1 MALNRFHIVSPLA
14 LMAFSAC
21 RSPYLGEGGAVG
33 GAVVNGPLN
42 SALVFLD
49 YDFDGILDANEPN
62 ARTNQFGEY
71 ELTATQ
77 GTYDLVAI
85 ADAQTVDT
93 SSGATFAGITL
104 KAPSGAGV
112 ISPTSTLMS
121 EGNLTATEVAAVLGL
136 PDGVDPLTFNPFNVD
151 ENDAAAVAQAL
162 EVAKISKQIT
172 TAISSFASAT
182 EGAGADAAD
191 AFNTALNS
199 VVEVVKTKAAKAK
212 DTNASAAEKT
222 LDFTTSNDLDLIKTQ
237 VTTKATSLK
246 GLDATTLNAL
256 ADDTTA
262 AVKNVNAK
270 IKAVTNLNSEAT
282 KDIFS
287 TTQVLRDQIKDVAV
301 ARKEGK
307 AGDITFKDLS
317 AVETAM
323 SNKAPE
329 AITLSGDRLMSP
341 DKGSLVVG
349 KLATVDGDQGSG
361 VAFTYTLDGKDADMF
376 SFNASTGELSLKA
389 KPDYA
394 KKPFYDVTVITKDAG
409 GKKFAE
415 NFKIDVVPEFKGLVA
430 PTSKAASDFKEII
443 EQNPLFKDMINHT
456 VLKQTADG
464 QLVLEEKGQGLS
476 TEAPK
481 PIMAVVK
488 LTERGYELHN
498 PANDK
503 YMSGFFKYETGGLT
517 YTGYE
522 VFIENRNMLGEN
534 QKDLFKYFSA
544 NNAYG
549 SKKLPFSERDVDFI
563 SIAGAKITDKD
574 GNIVSDMYGFNHYD
588 KDLKVLGSTGI
599 DIATTDKPLYIEV
612 TGAFVPGVTTNI
624 TATSITKANADAM
637 KAVIEK
643 AGGAVLYGEK
653 TTTFGQ
659 EHSHSETSESGSGSP
674 SESGSHSES
683 GSGVGET
690 GNPSGLVESGSSS
703 SGPKSGEVYET
714 SHPRNPSFLIVDSAT
729 SGKFDVI
736 PVKIKSGGSGYEFD
750 ASRKPETAFDVAA
763 DKLYLSIGR
772 DPTKKADVSNS
783 DASTA
788 VTAAKADTT
797 APTLSNVSIASNN
810 TDTKEAEPG
819 DNVTLTFTASEAIG
833 TPVVTF
839 KSGGAAISDSSV
851 TYTNT
856 TGNTWTAVYTA
867 DASDT
872 LGAVSFSIAYSDK
885 ASNAGTP
892 VTSGTGTVTTDEKID
907 SVGPLFTQF
916 SVKTSEASLGE
927 NIKIEFKATDDT
939 YVGYFN
945 ASFSSVD
952 DPNKKIDIKAQ
963 NKKNTDSLSDHFDF
977 FLNSNNTY
985 EVSFP
990 VIFDGE
996 LKDGKYVLEN
1006 FSATDANT
1014 KTNPNINNESKYGP
1028 SVLSADNVTFFN
1040 NLSSK
1045 DFLIKIPVLENN
1057 PGLPEIKEQESNAR
1071 WELANS
1077 ILPDNVVT
1085 GTVFPGGEDWFKF
1098 DLTSAGTIVAQID
1111 LGQRSADL
1119 QLFDSNINK
1128 IIGKEVVKSGMIHHT
1143 ASDSGEYYLL
1153 VRDAN
1158 LDNSAYEMILDVI

>member
-1 MALNRFHIVSPLA
+1 MWPL
-14 LMAFSAC
+14 
-21 RSPYLGEGGAVG
+21 PE
-33 GAVVNGPLN
+33 
-42 SALVFLD
+42 
-49 YDFDGILDANEPN
+49 
-62 ARTNQFGEY
+62 
-71 ELTATQ
+71 
-77 GTYDLVAI
+77 
-85 ADAQTVDT
+85 
-93 SSGATFAGITL
+93 
-104 KAPSGAGV
+104 KA
-112 ISPTSTLMS
+112 
-121 EGNLTATEVAAVLGL
+121 
-136 PDGVDPLTFNPFNVD
+136 
-151 ENDAAAVAQAL
+151 
-162 EVAKISKQIT
+162 
-172 TAISSFASAT
+172 
-182 EGAGADAAD
+182 
-191 AFNTALNS
+191 
-199 VVEVVKTKAAKAK
+199 
-212 DTNASAAEKT
+212 
-222 LDFTTSNDLDLIKTQ
+222 
-237 VTTKATSLK
+237 
-246 GLDATTLNAL
+246 
-256 ADDTTA
+256 
-262 AVKNVNAK
+262 
-270 IKAVTNLNSEAT
+270 
-282 KDIFS
+282 
-287 TTQVLRDQIKDVAV
+287 
-301 ARKEGK
+301 GK
-307 AGDITFKDLS
+307 AGEITFKNLS

-415 NFKIDVVPEFKGLVA
+415 NFKIDVVPEFAGLVA

-443 EQNPLFKDMINHT
+443 EKNPLFKDMINHT

-464 QLVLEEKGQGLS
+464 QLVLEEKGQGLG
-476 TEAPK
+476 TDAPK

-522 VFIENRNMLGEN
+522 VFIENRNILGEN

-544 NNAYG
+544 KNEYG
-549 SKKLPFSERDVDFI
+549 SNKLPFTDRDVDFI

-659 EHSHSETSESGSGSP
+659 EHSHSEIGGGALSEVGSGI
-674 SESGSHSES
+674 
-683 GSGVGET
+683 T
-690 GNPSGLVESGSSS
+690 
-703 SGPKSGEVYET
+703 
-714 SHPRNPSFLIVDSAT
+714 
-729 SGKFDVI
+729 
-736 PVKIKSGGSGYEFD
+736 
-750 ASRKPETAFDVAA
+750 
-763 DKLYLSIGR
+763 
-772 DPTKKADVSNS
+772 
-783 DASTA
+783 
-788 VTAAKADTT
+788 DTT

-839 KSGGAAISDSSV
+839 KSGGAAINDSSV

-892 VTSGTGTVTTDEKID
+892 VTSGTGTVTTDKKID
-907 SVGPLFTQF
+907 TAGPLFTQF
-916 SVKTSEASLGE
+916 TVKTSEASLGE

-963 NKKNTDSLSDHFDF
+963 NKENTDSLSDHFDF

-996 LKDGKYVLEN
+996 LKAGEYVLES

-1014 KTNPNINNESKYGP
+1014 KTNPNINNDSKYGP
-1028 SVLSADNVTFFN
+1028 SVLSADNVKFFN
-1040 NLSSK
+1040 DLSST
-1045 DFLIKIPVLENN
+1045 DLLIKIPVLESN
-1057 PGLPEIKEQESNAR
+1057 PGLPVINEQESNATLD
-1071 WELANS
+1071 LANS
-1077 ILPDNVVT
+1077 ILPDNVVK
-1085 GTVFPGGEDWFKF
+1085 GTVFPDGEDWFKF
-1098 DLTSAGTIVAQID
+1098 DLTKSGTIVAQMDI
-1111 LGQRSADL
+1111 GTREADL
-1119 QLFDSNINK
+1119 KLYGPDKKEIVS
-1128 IIGKEVVKSGMIHHT
+1128 KEVVKSGMIHHIT
-1143 ASDSGEYYLL
+1143 SELGEYYIL
-1153 VRDAN
+1153 VADAN
-1158 LDNSAYEMILDVI
+1158 INNSPYELVLDIV

>member
-104 KAPSGAGV
+104 KAPGGAGV
-112 ISPTSTLMS
+112 ISPTSTLMQ

-151 ENDAAAVAQAL
+151 ETDATAVAQAL

-212 DTNASAAEKT
+212 DGNASAAEKT

-237 VTTKATSLK
+237 VTTKAVNLT
-246 GLDATTLNAL
+246 GLDTATLNAL

-307 AGDITFKDLS
+307 AGEITFKDLS

-389 KPDYA
+389 KPNYA
-394 KKPFYDVTVITKDAG
+394 QKPFYDVTVITKDAG

-415 NFKIDVVPEFKGLVA
+415 NFKIDVVPEFAGLVA

-443 EQNPLFKDMINHT
+443 EKNPLFKDMINHT

-464 QLVLEEKGQGLS
+464 QLVLEEKGQGLG
-476 TEAPK
+476 TDAPK

-522 VFIENRNMLGEN
+522 VFIENRNILGEN

-544 NNAYG
+544 KNEYG
-549 SKKLPFSERDVDFI
+549 SNKLPFTDRDVDFI

-574 GNIVSDMYGFNHYD
+574 GNVVSDMYGFNHYD

-599 DIATTDKPLYIEV
+599 DIATADKPLYIEV

-659 EHSHSETSESGSGSP
+659 EHSHSEIGGGALSD
-674 SESGSHSES
+674 
-683 GSGVGET
+683 VGET
-690 GNPSGLVESGSSS
+690 GNPSGLVESGN
-703 SGPKSGEVYET
+703 KINTDT
-714 SHPRNPSFLIVDSAT
+714 S
-729 SGKFDVI
+729 
-736 PVKIKSGGSGYEFD
+736 
-750 ASRKPETAFDVAA
+750 
-763 DKLYLSIGR
+763 
-772 DPTKKADVSNS
+772 
-783 DASTA
+783 
-788 VTAAKADTT
+788 
-797 APTLSNVSIASNN
+797 APTLSNVSIVSDN

-839 KSGGAAISDSSV
+839 KSGGAAINDSSV

-892 VTSGTGTVTTDEKID
+892 ITSGTGTVKTDKKID
-907 SVGPLFTQF
+907 TAGPLFTQF
-916 SVKTSEASLGE
+916 TVKTSEASLGE

-963 NKKNTDSLSDHFDF
+963 NKENTDSLSDHFDF

-996 LKDGKYVLEN
+996 LKAGEYVLES

-1014 KTNPNINNESKYGP
+1014 KTNPNINNDSKYGP
-1028 SVLSADNVTFFN
+1028 SVLSADNVKFFN
-1040 NLSSK
+1040 DLSST
-1045 DFLIKIPVLENN
+1045 DLLIKIPVLESN
-1057 PGLPEIKEQESNAR
+1057 PGLPVINEQESNATLD
-1071 WELANS
+1071 LANS
-1077 ILPDNVVT
+1077 ILPDNVVK
-1085 GTVFPGGEDWFKF
+1085 GTVFPDGEDWFKF
-1098 DLTSAGTIVAQID
+1098 DLTKSGTIVAQMDI
-1111 LGQRSADL
+1111 GTREADL
-1119 QLFDSNINK
+1119 KLYGPDKKEIVS
-1128 IIGKEVVKSGMIHHT
+1128 KEVVKSGMIHHIT
-1143 ASDSGEYYLL
+1143 SELGEYYIL
-1153 VRDAN
+1153 VADAN
-1158 LDNSAYEMILDVI
+1158 INNSPYELVLDIV

>member
-1 MALNRFHIVSPLA
+1 MALNRFHIVSPIA

-21 RSPYLGEGGAVG
+21 RSPYVTSSNVG

-77 GTYDLVAI
+77 STYDLVAI

-104 KAPSGAGV
+104 KAPGGAGV
-112 ISPTSTLMS
+112 ISPTSTLMQ

-151 ENDAAAVAQAL
+151 ETDATAVAQAL

-212 DTNASAAEKT
+212 DGNASAAEKT

-237 VTTKATSLK
+237 VTTKAVNLT
-246 GLDATTLNAL
+246 GLDTATLNAL

-301 ARKEGK
+301 ARK
-307 AGDITFKDLS
+307 AGEAGEITFKNLS

-389 KPDYA
+389 KPNYA
-394 KKPFYDVTVITKDAG
+394 QKPFYDVTVITKDAG

-415 NFKIDVVPEFKGLVA
+415 NFKIDVVPEFAGLVA

-443 EQNPLFKDMINHT
+443 EKNPLFKDMINHT

-464 QLVLEEKGQGLS
+464 QLVLEEKGQGLG
-476 TEAPK
+476 TDAPK

-522 VFIENRNMLGEN
+522 VFIENRNILGEN

-544 NNAYG
+544 KNEYG
-549 SKKLPFSERDVDFI
+549 SNKLPFTDRDVDFI

-599 DIATTDKPLYIEV
+599 DIATTDKPLYIEI

-624 TATSITKANADAM
+624 TATSITKANADLM

-659 EHSHSETSESGSGSP
+659 EEHSHSETSES
-674 SESGSHSES
+674 
-683 GSGVGET
+683 
-690 GNPSGLVESGSSS
+690 ESGSSS
-703 SGPKSGEVYET
+703 ESDSHSSSESG
-714 SHPRNPSFLIVDSAT
+714 NPSSSSPPSEVGETGEHSKT
-729 SGKFDVI
+729 
-736 PVKIKSGGSGYEFD
+736 PPEIK
-750 ASRKPETAFDVAA
+750 T
-763 DKLYLSIGR
+763 
-772 DPTKKADVSNS
+772 
-783 DASTA
+783 
-788 VTAAKADTT
+788 DTT

-810 TDTKEAEPG
+810 TDKTEAEAG

-839 KSGGAAISDSSV
+839 KSGGAAINDSSV

-892 VTSGTGTVTTDEKID
+892 VTSGTGTVTTDKKID
-907 SVGPLFTQF
+907 TAGPLFTQF
-916 SVKTSEASLGE
+916 TVKTSEASLGE

-963 NKKNTDSLSDHFDF
+963 NKENTDSLSDHFDF

-996 LKDGKYVLEN
+996 LKAGEYVLES

-1014 KTNPNINNESKYGP
+1014 KTNPNINNDSKYGP
-1028 SVLSADNVTFFN
+1028 SVLSADNVKFFN
-1040 NLSSK
+1040 DLSST
-1045 DFLIKIPVLENN
+1045 DLLIKIPVLESN
-1057 PGLPEIKEQESNAR
+1057 PGLPVINEQESNATLD
-1071 WELANS
+1071 LANS
-1077 ILPDNVVT
+1077 ILPDNVVK
-1085 GTVFPGGEDWFKF
+1085 GTVFPDGEDWFKF
-1098 DLTSAGTIVAQID
+1098 DLTKSGTIVAQMDI
-1111 LGQRSADL
+1111 GTREADL
-1119 QLFDSNINK
+1119 KLYGPDKKEIVS
-1128 IIGKEVVKSGMIHHT
+1128 KEVVKSGMIHHIT
-1143 ASDSGEYYLL
+1143 SELGEYYIL
-1153 VRDAN
+1153 VADAN
-1158 LDNSAYEMILDVI
+1158 INNSPYELVLDIV

>member
-77 GTYDLVAI
+77 ATYDLVAI

-104 KAPSGAGV
+104 KAPGGAGV
-112 ISPTSTLMS
+112 ISPTSTLMQ

-151 ENDAAAVAQAL
+151 ETDATAVAQAL

-212 DTNASAAEKT
+212 DGNASAAEKT

-237 VTTKATSLK
+237 VTTKAVNLT
-246 GLDATTLNAL
+246 GLDTATLNAL

-307 AGDITFKDLS
+307 AGEITFKNLS

-394 KKPFYDVTVITKDAG
+394 QKPFYDVTVITKDAG

-415 NFKIDVVPEFKGLVA
+415 NFKIDVVPEFAGLVA

-443 EQNPLFKDMINHT
+443 EKNPLFKDMINHT

-464 QLVLEEKGQGLS
+464 QLVLEEKGQGLG
-476 TEAPK
+476 TDAPK

-522 VFIENRNMLGEN
+522 VFIENRNILGEN

-544 NNAYG
+544 KNEYG
-549 SKKLPFSERDVDFI
+549 SNKLPFTDRDVDFI

-599 DIATTDKPLYIEV
+599 DIATTDKPLYIEI

-653 TTTFGQ
+653 TTTFGKEQ
-659 EHSHSETSESGSGSP
+659 
-674 SESGSHSES
+674 
-683 GSGVGET
+683 
-690 GNPSGLVESGSSS
+690 L
-703 SGPKSGEVYET
+703 
-714 SHPRNPSFLIVDSAT
+714 
-729 SGKFDVI
+729 
-736 PVKIKSGGSGYEFD
+736 
-750 ASRKPETAFDVAA
+750 
-763 DKLYLSIGR
+763 
-772 DPTKKADVSNS
+772 
-783 DASTA
+783 
-788 VTAAKADTT
+788 
-797 APTLSNVSIASNN
+797 TLSR
-810 TDTKEAEPG
+810 
-819 DNVTLTFTASEAIG
+819 IG
-833 TPVVTF
+833 
-839 KSGGAAISDSSV
+839 
-851 TYTNT
+851 
-856 TGNTWTAVYTA
+856 
-867 DASDT
+867 
-872 LGAVSFSIAYSDK
+872 
-885 ASNAGTP
+885 
-892 VTSGTGTVTTDEKID
+892 
-907 SVGPLFTQF
+907 
-916 SVKTSEASLGE
+916 
-927 NIKIEFKATDDT
+927 
-939 YVGYFN
+939 
-945 ASFSSVD
+945 
-952 DPNKKIDIKAQ
+952 
-963 NKKNTDSLSDHFDF
+963 
-977 FLNSNNTY
+977 
-985 EVSFP
+985 
-990 VIFDGE
+990 
-996 LKDGKYVLEN
+996 
-1006 FSATDANT
+1006 
-1014 KTNPNINNESKYGP
+1014 SKLR
-1028 SVLSADNVTFFN
+1028 VLSV
-1040 NLSSK
+1040 
-1045 DFLIKIPVLENN
+1045 
-1057 PGLPEIKEQESNAR
+1057 
-1071 WELANS
+1071 
-1077 ILPDNVVT
+1077 
-1085 GTVFPGGEDWFKF
+1085 
-1098 DLTSAGTIVAQID
+1098 
-1111 LGQRSADL
+1111 
-1119 QLFDSNINK
+1119 
-1128 IIGKEVVKSGMIHHT
+1128 
-1143 ASDSGEYYLL
+1143 
-1153 VRDAN
+1153 
-1158 LDNSAYEMILDVI
+1158 

>member
-1 MALNRFHIVSPLA
+1 
-14 LMAFSAC
+14 
-21 RSPYLGEGGAVG
+21 
-33 GAVVNGPLN
+33 VN
-42 SALVFLD
+42 
-49 YDFDGILDANEPN
+49 
-62 ARTNQFGEY
+62 
-71 ELTATQ
+71 
-77 GTYDLVAI
+77 
-85 ADAQTVDT
+85 
-93 SSGATFAGITL
+93 
-104 KAPSGAGV
+104 
-112 ISPTSTLMS
+112 
-121 EGNLTATEVAAVLGL
+121 
-136 PDGVDPLTFNPFNVD
+136 
-151 ENDAAAVAQAL
+151 
-162 EVAKISKQIT
+162 
-172 TAISSFASAT
+172 
-182 EGAGADAAD
+182 
-191 AFNTALNS
+191 
-199 VVEVVKTKAAKAK
+199 
-212 DTNASAAEKT
+212 
-222 LDFTTSNDLDLIKTQ
+222 
-237 VTTKATSLK
+237 LK
-246 GLDATTLNAL
+246 GLDTTTLNAL

-307 AGDITFKDLS
+307 AGEITFKNLS

-394 KKPFYDVTVITKDAG
+394 QKPFYDVTVITKDAG

-415 NFKIDVVPEFKGLVA
+415 NFKIDVVPEFAGLVA

-443 EQNPLFKDMINHT
+443 EKNPLFKDMINHT

-464 QLVLEEKGQGLS
+464 QLVLEEKGQGLG
-476 TEAPK
+476 TDAPK

-522 VFIENRNMLGEN
+522 VFIENRNILGEN

-544 NNAYG
+544 KNEYG
-549 SKKLPFSERDVDFI
+549 SNKLPFTDRDVDFI

-574 GNIVSDMYGFNHYD
+574 GNVVSDMYGFNHYD
-588 KDLKVLGSTGI
+588 KDLKVLGSTSI
-599 DIATTDKPLYIEV
+599 DIATADKPLYIEV

-659 EHSHSETSESGSGSP
+659 EHSHSEIGGGALSEVGSGI
-674 SESGSHSES
+674 
-683 GSGVGET
+683 T
-690 GNPSGLVESGSSS
+690 
-703 SGPKSGEVYET
+703 
-714 SHPRNPSFLIVDSAT
+714 
-729 SGKFDVI
+729 
-736 PVKIKSGGSGYEFD
+736 
-750 ASRKPETAFDVAA
+750 
-763 DKLYLSIGR
+763 
-772 DPTKKADVSNS
+772 
-783 DASTA
+783 
-788 VTAAKADTT
+788 DTT

-839 KSGGAAISDSSV
+839 KSGGAAINDSSV

-892 VTSGTGTVTTDEKID
+892 VTSGTGTVTTDKKID
-907 SVGPLFTQF
+907 TAGPLFTQF
-916 SVKTSEASLGE
+916 TVKTSEASLGE

-963 NKKNTDSLSDHFDF
+963 NKENTDSLSDHFDF

-996 LKDGKYVLEN
+996 LKAGEYVLES

-1014 KTNPNINNESKYGP
+1014 KTNPNINNDSKYGP
-1028 SVLSADNVTFFN
+1028 SVLSADNVKFFN
-1040 NLSSK
+1040 DLSST
-1045 DFLIKIPVLENN
+1045 DLLIKIPVLESN
-1057 PGLPEIKEQESNAR
+1057 PGLPVINEQESNATLD
-1071 WELANS
+1071 LANS
-1077 ILPDNVVT
+1077 ILPDNVVK
-1085 GTVFPGGEDWFKF
+1085 GTVFPDGEDWFKF
-1098 DLTSAGTIVAQID
+1098 DLTKSGTIVAQMDI
-1111 LGQRSADL
+1111 GTREADL
-1119 QLFDSNINK
+1119 KLYGPDKKEIVS
-1128 IIGKEVVKSGMIHHT
+1128 KEVVKSGMIHHIT
-1143 ASDSGEYYLL
+1143 SELGEYYIL
-1153 VRDAN
+1153 VADAN
-1158 LDNSAYEMILDVI
+1158 INNSPYELVLDIV